1 MGRIA
6 VLPPA
11 LANQIAAGEVVERP
25 ASVVKEL
32 VENAIDAGATRVAV
46 TIEHGGKSLIRIE
59 DDGIGMS
66 PEDARLAIERHAT
79 SKITTAGDLEAIR
92 TLGFRGEALPS
103 IASVSRFRLR
113 TRPRGAVVGT
123 EVTVEGG
130 RVTGVGETGMAEG
143 THVEVRDL
151 FYNLPARRK
160 FLKSDSAEA
169 AQVSRLLTQ
178 LALGAPTVGIALV
191 SAGRKLLTCP
201 PAADIGERFY
211 QIYGDR
217 PELVAVQREGGGVQ
231 VRGYIA
237 PLAEQ
242 GPLRGPQ
249 HVYVNGRIV
258 RDKTIAHAIQAAYAV
273 ATVRERSPEVHL
285 FIELAPDRVDVNVHP
300 TKAEVRFL
308 EQSLVHEVIRRAL
321 SDALGAGL
329 APELRL
335 QPPPDAPA
343 WPQTATLPGVFS
355 LPERVVQDARGV
367 VPAYGGG
374 PPAGSGAGGDAGLR
388 WTVSGGP
395 QAGPDEPWPVDGTRA
410 AADADAAS
418 ALRPMMP
425 LGQFRNT
432 YIIAVDPDGISIID
446 QHVAHERVLYEVIYE
461 RLTAST
467 LESQRL
473 LTPLLIDMDPSQR
486 AALAAHRDDLVRLGF
501 EVEEFGGDSVRVS
514 AMPALLP
521 RADVEPSLR
530 ALADDL
536 EGFDRGSRVHDVLKQ
551 MAATM
556 ACHAAVKAN
565 DPLTPEKMRYILD
578 ELHRTAYST
587 VCPHGRPVVLR
598 LTRREVEKNFQRI

>member
-6 VLPPA
+6 VLPPE

-32 VENAIDAGATRVAV
+32 VENALDAGATRVQV
-46 TIEHGGKSLIRIE
+46 TIEHGGKSLIRVE

-79 SKITTAGDLEAIR
+79 SKIRHADDLDAIR

-113 TRPRGAVVGT
+113 TRPHGALVGT
-123 EVTVEGG
+123 EVVVEAG
-130 RVTGVGETGMAEG
+130 RLVHEGEVGMPEG
-143 THVEVRDL
+143 THIDVRDL
-151 FYNLPARRK
+151 FVNLPARRK

-178 LALGAPTVGIALV
+178 LALGAPGVGFTLT
-191 SAGRKLLTCP
+191 SAGRRLLSCA
-201 PAADIGERFY
+201 PAADQAERFY

-217 PELVAVQREGGGVQ
+217 RDLIPVSREGGGLRVE
-231 VRGYIA
+231 GYIA
-237 PLAEQ
+237 PLAEN

-285 FIELAPDRVDVNVHP
+285 FIRMPHDRVDVNVHP

-321 SDALGAGL
+321 ADALGAT
-329 APELRL
+329 APPELRL
-335 QPPPDAPA
+335 QPQDSAVVEPRAVS
-343 WPQTATLPGVFS
+343 LPGVFAIHD
-355 LPERVVQDARGV
+355 RIVQQGGSV
-367 VPAYGGG
+367 VPPPGPIYAGREGAGEVALAAASSAAAEAQAASLAGGAAV
-374 PPAGSGAGGDAGLR
+374 PAGAP
-388 WTVSGGP
+388 T
-395 QAGPDEPWPVDGTRA
+395 PDTG
-410 AADADAAS
+410 
-418 ALRPMMP
+418 LRPMMP

-432 YIIAVDPDGISIID
+432 YIIAVDPDGIAIID
-446 QHVAHERVLYEVIYE
+446 QHVAHERVLYEQIYE
-461 RLTAST
+461 RLTSSA
-467 LESQRL
+467 LDSQRL
-473 LTPLLIDMDPSQR
+473 LTPLLLDLDPSQR
-486 AALAAHRDDLVRLGF
+486 AALAAHRDDLARLGF
-501 EVEEFGGDSVRVS
+501 EVEEFGGDSIRVT

-521 RADVEPSLR
+521 LSDVEPSLR
-530 ALADDL
+530 ALSQDL

-551 MAATM
+551 LAATM

-565 DPLTPEKMRYILD
+565 DPLTLDKMRYILD

-598 LTRREVEKNFQRI
+598 LTRREIEKNFQRI

>member
-1 MGRIA
+1 MTRIA
-6 VLPPA
+6 ILPPA

-32 VENAIDAGATRVAV
+32 VENALDAGATRIAV
-46 TIEHGGKSLIRIE
+46 TIEHGGKALIRVE
-59 DDGIGMS
+59 DDGVGMS
-66 PEDARLAIERHAT
+66 PEDARLAVERHAT
-79 SKITTAGDLEAIR
+79 SKIRDASDLEAIL

-113 TRPRGAVVGT
+113 TRPRGVPMGT
-123 EVTVEGG
+123 EVLMEAG
-130 RVTGVGETGMAEG
+130 RPMGTGEVGMPEG
-143 THVEVRDL
+143 THIDVRDL
-151 FYNLPARRK
+151 FFNLPARRK

-178 LALGAPTVGIALV
+178 LALGAPTTGFVLT
-191 SAGRKLLTCP
+191 SAGRRVLNCA
-201 PAADIGERFY
+201 PASDQAERFY
-211 QIYGDR
+211 QIYGERADLIGVR
-217 PELVAVQREGGGVQ
+217 REGGGLRVQ
-231 VRGYIA
+231 GYIA
-237 PLAEQ
+237 PLAEN

-285 FIELAPDRVDVNVHP
+285 FIQMPPDRVDVNVHP

-321 SDALGAGL
+321 ADALGSTA

-335 QPPPDAPA
+335 QPTSSPAPVA
-343 WPQTATLPGVFS
+343 LTPSLPGVFS
-355 LPERVVQDARGV
+355 LTDRVM
-367 VPAYGGG
+367 GGREDWRTEG
-374 PPAGSGAGGDAGLR
+374 REDGRAGGLEHTRVGAGA
-388 WTVSGGP
+388 T
-395 QAGPDEPWPVDGTRA
+395 PVDVMEGGL
-410 AADADAAS
+410 AAS
-418 ALRPMMP
+418 APGASALSGPAGAMRPMML

-432 YIIAVDPDGISIID
+432 YIIAVDPDGLSIID
-446 QHVAHERVLYEVIYE
+446 QHVAHERVLYESIYE
-461 RLTAST
+461 RLTASA

-473 LTPLLIDMDPSQR
+473 LTPLVLDLDPSQR
-486 AALAAHRDDLVRLGF
+486 AALAAHRDDLAKLGF
-501 EVEEFGGDSVRVS
+501 EVEEFGGDTVRVT
-514 AMPALLP
+514 AVPALLSM
-521 RADVEPSLR
+521 ADVEPSLR
-530 ALADDL
+530 ALSQDL
-536 EGFDRGSRVHDVLKQ
+536 DGLDRGSRVHDVLKQ

-565 DPLTPEKMRYILD
+565 DPLSPEKMRYILD

-598 LTRREVEKNFQRI
+598 LTRYEIEKNFQRI

>member
-6 VLPPA
+6 ILPPA

-46 TIEHGGKSLIRIE
+46 TIEHGGKSLIRVE

-79 SKITTAGDLEAIR
+79 SKIRDAADLEAIR

-123 EVTVEGG
+123 EISVEGG
-130 RVTGVGETGMAEG
+130 RLIGVVEAGMAEG
-143 THVEVRDL
+143 THIEVRDL

-178 LALGAPTVGIALV
+178 LALGAATVGISLV
-191 SAGRKLLTCP
+191 SAGRKLLACP
-201 PAADIGERFY
+201 PAVDIGERFY

-217 PELVAVQREGGGVQ
+217 ADLIDVQREGGGVQ

-258 RDKTIAHAIQAAYAV
+258 RDKTITHAIQAAYAV

-285 FIELAPDRVDVNVHP
+285 FIEIAPDRVDVNVHP

-321 SDALGAGL
+321 GDALGAGV

-335 QPPPDAPA
+335 QAPVAAPA
-343 WPQTATLPGVFS
+343 WPHTATLPGVFS
-355 LPERVVQDARGV
+355 LSERLVQDARGA
-367 VPAYGGG
+367 VPGHADAMPSGPGGG
-374 PPAGSGAGGDAGLR
+374 LYAGETGARSVEDGAG
-388 WTVSGGP
+388 
-395 QAGPDEPWPVDGTRA
+395 A
-410 AADADAAS
+410 A

-446 QHVAHERVLYEVIYE
+446 QHVAHERVLYELIYE
-461 RLTAST
+461 RLTASA

-486 AALAAHRDDLVRLGF
+486 AALAAHRDDLVKLGF
-501 EVEEFGGDSVRVS
+501 EVEEFGGDSIRVT
-514 AMPALLP
+514 AVPALLP

-536 EGFDRGSRVHDVLKQ
+536 EGLDRGSRVHDVLKQ

-565 DPLTPEKMRYILD
+565 DTLTPEKMRYILD

-598 LTRREVEKNFQRI
+598 LTRREIEKNFQRI

>member
-1 MGRIA
+1 
-6 VLPPA
+6 
-11 LANQIAAGEVVERP
+11 
-25 ASVVKEL
+25 
-32 VENAIDAGATRVAV
+32 
-46 TIEHGGKSLIRIE
+46 
-59 DDGIGMS
+59 
-66 PEDARLAIERHAT
+66 
-79 SKITTAGDLEAIR
+79 
-92 TLGFRGEALPS
+92 
-103 IASVSRFRLR
+103 
-113 TRPRGAVVGT
+113 
-123 EVTVEGG
+123 
-130 RVTGVGETGMAEG
+130 MAEG
-143 THVEVRDL
+143 THIEVRDL

-178 LALGAPTVGIALV
+178 LALGAYAVGISLV
-191 SAGRKLLTCP
+191 SAGRKLLACP
-201 PAADIGERFY
+201 PAADVGERFY

-217 PELVAVQREGGGVQ
+217 PDLITVQREGGGVQ

-258 RDKTIAHAIQAAYAV
+258 RDKTITHAMQAAYAV
-273 ATVRERSPEVHL
+273 ATVRERSPEAHL
-285 FIELAPDRVDVNVHP
+285 FIDIAPDRVDVNVHP

-321 SDALGAGL
+321 SDALGAGM

-335 QPPPDAPA
+335 QAPSIAPA
-343 WPQTATLPGVFS
+343 PAQTGVLPGVFS
-355 LPERVVQDARGV
+355 LPDRFVQDARGMV
-367 VPAYGGG
+367 AALGG
-374 PPAGSGAGGDAGLR
+374 PVPPAVIDAPDVRGQ
-388 WTVSGGP
+388 WTVDGGRP
-395 QAGPDEPWPVDGTRA
+395 TDEG
-410 AADADAAS
+410 DAAS

-446 QHVAHERVLYEVIYE
+446 QHVAHERVLYELIYE
-461 RLTAST
+461 RLTASA

-486 AALAAHRDDLVRLGF
+486 AALAAHRADLVKLGF
-501 EVEEFGGDSVRVS
+501 EVEEFGGDSVRVT
-514 AMPALLP
+514 AVPALLP

-536 EGFDRGSRVHDVLKQ
+536 DGFDRGSRVHDVLKQ

-565 DPLTPEKMRYILD
+565 DLLTPEKMRYILD

-598 LTRREVEKNFQRI
+598 LTRREVERNFQRI

>member
-6 VLPPA
+6 VLPTA

-32 VENAIDAGATRVAV
+32 VENALDAGATRVSVA
-46 TIEHGGKSLIRIE
+46 IEHGGKTLIRVE

-66 PEDARLAIERHAT
+66 AEDARLAIERHAT
-79 SKITTAGDLEAIR
+79 SKIRDAGDLEAIR

-123 EVTVEGG
+123 EVVVEAG
-130 RVTGVGETGMAEG
+130 RLVNTGDVGMPEG
-143 THVEVRDL
+143 THIDVRDL
-151 FYNLPARRK
+151 FVNLPARRK
-160 FLKSDSAEA
+160 FLKSDGAES

-178 LALGAPTVGIALV
+178 LALGAPGVGFTLT
-191 SAGRKLLTCP
+191 SAGRRLLACA
-201 PAADIGERFY
+201 PAADQAERFY
-211 QIYGDR
+211 QIYGARHDLI
-217 PELVAVQREGGGVQ
+217 PVAREGGGLRVE
-231 VRGYIA
+231 GYIA
-237 PLAEQ
+237 PLAEN

-285 FIELAPDRVDVNVHP
+285 FIRMPHDRVDVNVHP

-321 SDALGAGL
+321 ADALGAT
-329 APELRL
+329 APPELRL
-335 QPPPDAPA
+335 QPQAAPDAEPRTFA
-343 WPQTATLPGVFS
+343 LPGVFA
-355 LPERVVQDARGV
+355 LQDRIVQQGGSV
-367 VPAYGGG
+367 VPGLPVALV
-374 PPAGSGAGGDAGLR
+374 DA
-388 WTVSGGP
+388 
-395 QAGPDEPWPVDGTRA
+395 DA
-410 AADADAAS
+410 AADARWSAAPGV
-418 ALRPMMP
+418 AVDVRPAGPADPAAPITQTPAAGNDLRPMMP

-432 YIIAVDPDGISIID
+432 YIIAVDPDGIAIID
-446 QHVAHERVLYEVIYE
+446 QHVAHERVLYEQIYE
-461 RLTAST
+461 RLTAAA
-467 LESQRL
+467 LDSQRL
-473 LTPLLIDMDPSQR
+473 LTPLLLDMDPSQR
-486 AALAAHRDDLVRLGF
+486 AALAAHREDLARLGF
-501 EVEEFGGDSVRVS
+501 EVEEFGGDSVRVT
-514 AMPALLP
+514 AMPALLSM
-521 RADVEPSLR
+521 ADVEPSLR
-530 ALADDL
+530 ALSQDL
-536 EGFDRGSRVHDVLKQ
+536 EGFDRGSRVHDALKQ

-565 DPLTPEKMRYILD
+565 DPLTLDKMRYILD

>member
-1 MGRIA
+1 MSGRIA
-6 VLPPA
+6 VLPSA

-32 VENAIDAGATRVAV
+32 VENALDAGATRIAV
-46 TIEHGGKSLIRIE
+46 TIEHGGKARIRVE

-66 PEDARLAIERHAT
+66 PGDARLAIERHAT
-79 SKITTAGDLEAIR
+79 SKIRDAGDLEAIR

-103 IASVSRFRLR
+103 IASVAWFRLR
-113 TRPRGAVVGT
+113 TRPHGTLVGT
-123 EVTVEGG
+123 EVLVEAG
-130 RVTGVGETGMAEG
+130 RLVSVGEIGMPEG
-143 THVEVRDL
+143 THLEVRDL
-151 FYNLPARRK
+151 FVNLPARRK
-160 FLKSDSAEA
+160 FLKSDGAEA

-178 LALGAPTVGIALV
+178 LALGAPAVGFTLV
-191 SAGRKLLTCP
+191 SAGRRLLACA
-201 PAADIGERFY
+201 PAADQGERFY
-211 QIYGDR
+211 QIYGERNDLI
-217 PELVAVQREGGGVQ
+217 PVSREGGGIRVE
-231 VRGYIA
+231 GYIA
-237 PLAEQ
+237 PLAEN

-285 FIELAPDRVDVNVHP
+285 FIQMPPDRVDVNVHP

-321 SDALGAGL
+321 ADALGATA

-335 QPPPDAPA
+335 QTPA
-343 WPQTATLPGVFS
+343 GPVVEPQTFTLPGVFA
-355 LPERVVQDARGV
+355 LQDRIVQGAS
-367 VPAYGGG
+367 
-374 PPAGSGAGGDAGLR
+374 AGSGLSSDRAPGLTAGGAWAPGQESSPVTREAG
-388 WTVSGGP
+388 V
-395 QAGPDEPWPVDGTRA
+395 EA
-410 AADADAAS
+410 AAAWPAERGTSGND
-418 ALRPMMP
+418 LRPMMP

-432 YIIAVDPDGISIID
+432 YIIAVDPDGIAIID
-446 QHVAHERVLYEVIYE
+446 QHVAHERVLYEQIYE
-461 RLTAST
+461 RLTGAA
-467 LESQRL
+467 LDSQRL
-473 LTPLLIDMDPSQR
+473 LTPILLEMDPSQR
-486 AALAAHRDDLVRLGF
+486 AALAAHRDDLARLGF
-501 EVEEFGGDSVRVS
+501 EVEEFGGDSVRVT

-521 RADVEPSLR
+521 LADVEPSLR
-530 ALADDL
+530 ALSQDL

-565 DPLTPEKMRYILD
+565 DALTLDKMRYILD

>member
-1 MGRIA
+1 MSRIA
-6 VLPPA
+6 ILPPA

-32 VENAIDAGATRVAV
+32 VENALDAGAERVSV
-46 TIEHGGKSLIRIE
+46 TIEHGGKSLIRVE

-66 PEDARLAIERHAT
+66 PEDARLAVERHAT
-79 SKITTAGDLEAIR
+79 SKIRDAADLESIR

-113 TRPRGAVVGT
+113 TRPRDALVGT
-123 EVTVEGG
+123 EVQIEAG
-130 RVTGVGETGMAEG
+130 RLVDTGEIGMPAG
-143 THVEVRDL
+143 THLDVRDL
-151 FYNLPARRK
+151 FFNLPARRK

-178 LALGAPTVGIALV
+178 LALGAPAAGFVLV
-191 SAGRKLLTCP
+191 SAGRRLLNCP
-201 PAADIGERFY
+201 PAANQAERFY
-211 QIYGDR
+211 QIYGER
-217 PELVAVQREGGGVQ
+217 PDLIEVRREGGGLRVD
-231 VRGYIA
+231 GYIA
-237 PLAEQ
+237 PLAEN
-242 GPLRGPQ
+242 GPVRGPQ

-258 RDKTIAHAIQAAYAV
+258 RDKTITHAIQAAYAV

-285 FIELAPDRVDVNVHP
+285 YLDIAPDRVDVNVHP

-321 SDALGAGL
+321 SDALGATA

-335 QPPPDAPA
+335 QPTADAPA
-343 WPQTATLPGVFS
+343 LPQTPALPGVFS
-355 LPERVVQDARGV
+355 LSDRFVQDARGITALIPPPGGSGGTWGV
-367 VPAYGGG
+367 SGSAGPAGGEPWTVDGVRSTVDGGQSAVDGAVPA
-374 PPAGSGAGGDAGLR
+374 
-388 WTVSGGP
+388 V
-395 QAGPDEPWPVDGTRA
+395 
-410 AADADAAS
+410 
-418 ALRPMMP
+418 RPMML

-432 YIIAVDPDGISIID
+432 YIIAVDPDGLSIID
-446 QHVAHERVLYEVIYE
+446 QHVAHERVLYELIYE
-461 RLTAST
+461 RLTASA
-467 LESQRL
+467 LDSQRL
-473 LTPLLIDMDPSQR
+473 LTPLVIDLDPSQR
-486 AALAAHRDDLVRLGF
+486 AALVAHQDDLVKLGF
-501 EVEEFGGDSVRVS
+501 EVEEFGGDTVRVT
-514 AMPALLP
+514 AVPALLP
-521 RADVEPSLR
+521 MSDVEPSLR
-530 ALADDL
+530 ALSQDL

-598 LTRREVEKNFQRI
+598 LTKYEIEKNFQRI

>member
-6 VLPPA
+6 ILPPA

-59 DDGIGMS
+59 DDGMGMS

-79 SKITTAGDLEAIR
+79 SKIRDAADLEAIR

-113 TRPRGAVVGT
+113 TRLRGDVIGT
-123 EVTVEGG
+123 EITVEGG
-130 RVTGVGETGMAEG
+130 RLTGVVEAGMAEG
-143 THVEVRDL
+143 THIEVRDL

-178 LALGAPTVGIALV
+178 LALGACAVGISLV
-191 SAGRKLLTCP
+191 SAGRKLLACP

-217 PELVAVQREGGGVQ
+217 PDLIAVQREGGGVQ

-258 RDKTIAHAIQAAYAV
+258 RDKTITHAMQAAYAV

-285 FIELAPDRVDVNVHP
+285 FIDIAPDRVDVNVHP

-321 SDALGAGL
+321 SDALGAGM

-335 QPPPDAPA
+335 QAPSVMPA
-343 WPQTATLPGVFS
+343 PPQTGVLPGVFS
-355 LPERVVQDARGV
+355 HPDRFVQDARGM
-367 VPAYGGG
+367 VPGFGG
-374 PPAGSGAGGDAGLR
+374 PVPPAAIDAPDVGGR
-388 WTVSGGP
+388 WTVDGGRP
-395 QAGPDEPWPVDGTRA
+395 TGEGA
-410 AADADAAS
+410 AAS

-446 QHVAHERVLYEVIYE
+446 QHVAHERVLYELIYE
-461 RLTAST
+461 RLTASA

-486 AALAAHRDDLVRLGF
+486 ASLAAHRVDLVKLGF
-501 EVEEFGGDSVRVS
+501 EVEEFGGDSVRVT
-514 AMPALLP
+514 AVPALVP
-521 RADVEPSLR
+521 RPDVEPSLR

>member
-1 MGRIA
+1 MTRIA
-6 VLPPA
+6 ILPPA

-32 VENAIDAGATRVAV
+32 VENTLDAGAERVSV
-46 TIEHGGKSLIRIE
+46 TIEHGGKSLIRVE

-66 PEDARLAIERHAT
+66 PDDARLAVERHAT
-79 SKITTAGDLEAIR
+79 SKIRDAADLESIR

-113 TRPRGAVVGT
+113 SRPGDALVGT
-123 EVTVEGG
+123 EVQIEAG
-130 RVTGVGETGMAEG
+130 RLVDTGEIGMPAG
-143 THVEVRDL
+143 THIDVRDL
-151 FYNLPARRK
+151 FFNLPARRK

-178 LALGAPTVGIALV
+178 LALGAPTAGFVLV
-191 SAGRKLLTCP
+191 SAGRRLLNCP
-201 PAADIGERFY
+201 PAADQAERFY
-211 QIYGDR
+211 QIYGER
-217 PELVAVQREGGGVQ
+217 PDLIEVRREGGGLRVQ
-231 VRGYIA
+231 GYIA
-237 PLAEQ
+237 PLAEN

-285 FIELAPDRVDVNVHP
+285 YLEIEPDRVDVNVHP

-321 SDALGAGL
+321 SDALGATA

-335 QPPPDAPA
+335 QPGTDAAPL
-343 WPQTATLPGVFS
+343 PQTASLPGVFS
-355 LPERVVQDARGV
+355 LSDRFVQNARGM
-367 VPAYGGG
+367 VPMSQA
-374 PPAGSGAGGDAGLR
+374 GAGGTWGV
-388 WTVSGGP
+388 TGG
-395 QAGPDEPWPVDGTRA
+395 DRTVDGGRPGTGGEPRTGEGGRPA
-410 AADADAAS
+410 VDGAVPAM
-418 ALRPMMP
+418 RPMML

-432 YIIAVDPDGISIID
+432 YIIAVDPDGLSIID
-446 QHVAHERVLYEVIYE
+446 QHVAHERVLYELIYE
-461 RLTAST
+461 RLTSST
-467 LESQRL
+467 LDSQRL
-473 LTPLLIDMDPSQR
+473 LAPLVIDLDPSQR
-486 AALAAHRDDLVRLGF
+486 AALAAHHEDLAKLGF
-501 EVEEFGGDSVRVS
+501 EVEEFGGDTVRVT
-514 AMPALLP
+514 AVPALLP
-521 RADVEPSLR
+521 MSDVEPSLR
-530 ALADDL
+530 ALSQDL

-598 LTRREVEKNFQRI
+598 LTRYEIEKNFQRI